1 MNVTVS
7 GNVGLDP
14 GCRDRGSV
22 DNPKFIVARNKKYI
36 QQTRRRQER
45 VGEAGGGTG
54 ECCGPVGAAAGE
66 ELAIGEKVH
75 EVRTIKYGGKCS
87 LVSQSTE

>member
-1 MNVTVS
+1 M
-7 GNVGLDP
+7 
-14 GCRDRGSV
+14 

-36 QQTRRRQER
+36 QTRRRQER

-54 ECCGPVGAAAGE
+54 ECCGPVGAAPGE

-75 EVRTIKYGGKCS
+75 EVRTIKVG
-87 LVSQSTE
+87 TE